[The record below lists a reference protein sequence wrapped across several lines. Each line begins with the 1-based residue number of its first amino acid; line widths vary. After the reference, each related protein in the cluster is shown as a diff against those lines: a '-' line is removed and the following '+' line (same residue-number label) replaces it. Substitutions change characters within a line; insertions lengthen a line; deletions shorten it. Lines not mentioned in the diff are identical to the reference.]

1 MYDGTRY
8 LVLFVCEKDGFIY
21 NRIRYV
27 TSVKSDIR
35 YVISH
40 NYPKIKVYWYNS
52 LPLEKTVTFHNVIV
66 VLKSF
71 NLLSFFICSVISQDN
86 SSNYCKLLFQKASY
100 ELPKKIIFCIKYKW

>member
-40 NYPKIKVYWYNS
+40 NYPKIKVYSCDS
-52 LPLEKTVTFHNVIV
+52 LLLEKTLIFHKVIQ
-66 VLKSF
+66 LIKSVF
-71 NLLSFFICSVISQDN
+71 NKNQNRYYYNIFFKKGLYQS
-86 SSNYCKLLFQKASY
+86 
-100 ELPKKIIFCIKYKW
+100 PKKMVVNKFLYKL